1 MGVVLEVEVAV
12 AVEGEEM
19 EAGCGR
25 TAVTL
30 EAALPHIPPPLRAI
44 ISCV

>member
-1 MGVVLEVEVAV
+1 MVVVMV
-12 AVEGEEM
+12 VEGEEM